1 MKKGVSPR
9 IITAVID
16 GTAPAEIAH
25 PFADHLALE
34 LGERQQ
40 DIEREP
46 PHAGCRVEGL
56 RDRDE
61 GRRVEDLDQLGK
73 IGLCPAKA
81 SISRNSRPP

>member
-34 LGERQQ
+34 LGEGQQ
-40 DIEREP
+40 DVEGEPPDAGRRIERL
-46 PHAGCRVEGL
+46 G
-56 RDRDE
+56 DRDE
-61 GRRVEDLDQLGK
+61 SRR
-73 IGLCPAKA
+73 
-81 SISRNSRPP
+81 